1 MNTLRTWRSLNRKPQ
16 PYGWGY
22 FLSALRA
29 SKHLQLV
36 SLLAL
41 LLSAGC
47 TKQSAVT
54 PPTPTAAT
62 TNPAAADLTLAL
74 ESLRK
79 LAEGN
84 DSQPGQRTIF
94 YLNQWISSDEAASA
108 AWQPDRLLESLPRA
122 LRNTPGL
129 ERISKT
135 QFNFDDIDYL
145 QAIQWLDDISYLQ
158 QNLWLHDISERAAR
172 EPADARLAPWLK
184 EMESSVGLPEAEQL
198 AKAERLLDWT
208 TRNVQLDT
216 LPPTPKDPLATAG
229 STETV
234 LPSARGEVGPG
245 YAHLPLE
252 ILLYGRGDAHERA
265 RIFILLCRQMGI
277 DAVMLGFP
285 EEQSTVRRGW
295 LPAALVGGKLYLF
308 DTALGLPIPGSDGKG
323 IATLDQVLKQPEIL
337 RQLDLPGVAAYPITE
352 KDLKLGPVAMIEAE
366 PSALSRRMQLLQAA
380 MPPARRLALAT
391 QPSQLEPKLR
401 KANVSGVSL
410 WSAPFEAVL
419 YRFGRQQA
427 ASQNPQMALAMYK
440 QNVLFLPSR
449 PLVKARNLHLQGRFE
464 NEDQKPGARS
474 LYLQSRPPDR
484 ELDALI
490 TNEFYR
496 KSIGLEQTLS
506 KEPAKR
512 KASLDMFTEI
522 AREGKFHATFWLGLT
537 YYEAGKYDAATEW
550 LGERTVQVS
559 PPSPWTPSARYNLAR
574 CYEQLGRVDLA
585 RQWLE
590 SDQDSPQRHG
600 NLLRAKGLVKKP

>member
-1 MNTLRTWRSLNRKPQ
+1 
-16 PYGWGY
+16 
-22 FLSALRA
+22 
-29 SKHLQLV
+29 LQL
-36 SLLAL
+36 SFLLAI

-54 PPTPTAAT
+54 STTPTAAI
-62 TNPAAADLTLAL
+62 TNPEAADLTLAL

-94 YLNQWISSDEAASA
+94 YLNQWISSDPEAGK
-108 AWQPDRLLESLPRA
+108 AWQPDRMLESMPRA

-129 ERISKT
+129 ERIANT

-158 QNLWLHDISERAAR
+158 QNLWLHDIAERAAR
-172 EPADARLAPWLK
+172 EPADAKLQSWLK
-184 EMESSVGLPEAEQL
+184 EIESSVGLPEAEQL

-208 TRNVQLDT
+208 TRNIQLDP
-216 LPPTPKDPLATAG
+216 LPPIPKDPLATAG

-234 LPSARGEVGPG
+234 LPSVRGEVGPG

-252 ILLYGRGDAHERA
+252 ILLYGHGDAQERA
-265 RIFILLCRQMGI
+265 RVFILLCRQVGI
-277 DAVMLGFP
+277 DVAMLGFP

-308 DTALGLPIPGSDGKG
+308 DTALGMPIPGPDGKG

-337 RQLDLPGVAAYPITE
+337 RQLDVPGVAYPITE
-352 KDLKLGPVAMIEAE
+352 KDLKLGPVAMIDAE
-366 PSALSRRMQLLQAA
+366 PSALARRMQLLQAA
-380 MPPARRLALAT
+380 MPQAKKLALAA
-391 QPSQLEPKLR
+391 QPSQFEPKLR

-419 YRFGRQQA
+419 YRFGRQQKA
-427 ASQNPQMALAMYK
+427 AGDPQLAVEMYK
-440 QNVLFLPSR
+440 QNVLFLPAR

-464 NEDQKPGARS
+464 NEDQKLGARA

-484 ELDALI
+484 EIDALI

-496 KSIGLEQTLS
+496 KSIGLDQSLS
-506 KEPAKR
+506 KDPAKR
-512 KASLDMFTEI
+512 KASLDMFTDI

-537 YYEAGKYDAATEW
+537 YYEVGKYEAATEW

-574 CYEQLGRVDLA
+574 CYEKLGRIELA
-585 RQWLE
+585 KQWLE

-600 NLLRAKGLVKKP
+600 NLLRAKGLVKAQ